1 MAHFLKYPSHPGEL
15 IREDILS
22 HYNLSVSDAAKLL
35 KAARPN
41 LSNVINGKVAV
52 SAEMAMKIEAAFG
65 VSAQL
70 LLRMQSAY
78 DFAIA
83 QERREEIVEGIERV
97 EKVLA

>member
-15 IREDILS
+15 IREDVLP
-22 HYNLSVSDAAKLL
+22 HYNLNVTDVAKLL

-41 LSNVINGKVAV
+41 LSNVLNGKAAV
-52 SAEMAMKIEAAFG
+52 SAEMAMKFEVAFG

-78 DFAIA
+78 DFAVA
-83 QERREEIVEGIERV
+83 QERRDEIVEGIQRAEP
-97 EKVLA
+97 VLV